1 MVRNKR
7 RACHLICATFANQTM
22 SLYEIQRGQLTG
34 RIYSA
39 SKGFYYVSSDS
50 RKNINRQK
58 QTLIQWFFSIFK
70 EIFLPSGYP
79 NTVSNDYL
87 AYQIW

>member
-1 MVRNKR
+1 LVRNKKHACR
-7 RACHLICATFANQTM
+7 RVRIAFCKSKM
-22 SLYEIQRGQLTG
+22 SLCEIQRGQLTG
-34 RIYSA
+34 RIYST
-39 SKGFYYVSSDS
+39 SKGFYYVPSDS
-50 RKNINRQK
+50 IKNRNRQK

-70 EIFLPSGYP
+70 EIFLPAGYP

>member
-1 MVRNKR
+1 
-7 RACHLICATFANQTM
+7 M
-22 SLYEIQRGQLTG
+22 SLSEIQRGQLTG

-39 SKGFYYVSSDS
+39 SKGFYNVSSDPK
-50 RKNINRQK
+50 KNLNRQR
-58 QTLIQWFFSIFK
+58 QTLIQWFLSIFK
-70 EIFLPSGYP
+70 EIFLPAGYP